1 MEKKTLNM
9 TMAVVAIVLAISL
22 TGISCKK
29 ENAATK
35 QMTNLPPEHSKMI
48 EAYKKS
54 VQESKAAVVAKV
66 NGADITA
73 RDLVAEMNEIA
84 PQYVKPGQKRGP
96 QTDQKVRKEALDRLI
111 YRELAVQEAV
121 RQGMKVPPEKIEDTL
136 KKIKAGMKS
145 EDAFRENLAKSGL
158 TEEDLKKQIERNIFV
173 EMITEREIFNRVQID
188 PQLVKKTYARDKSSY
203 RGPSGQM
210 SFEEARPLIE
220 QKLMTSAVQKRE
232 DEWIGQLKKAAR
244 ITITLEQ
251 SAKEIHGVN

>member
-1 MEKKTLNM
+1 MEKKTLKM
-9 TMAVVAIVLAISL
+9 TMTVIAIVLAGL
-22 TGISCKK
+22 AVISCNRDKTAQK
-29 ENAATK
+29 GPA
-35 QMTNLPPEHSKMI
+35 NLPPEHSKMI

-54 VQESKAAVVAKV
+54 VQESIATVVAKV

-73 RDLVAEMNEIA
+73 RDLVSEMNAIA
-84 PQYVKPGQKRGP
+84 PQHIKPGQKRDP

-121 RQGMKVPPEKIEDTL
+121 RQGMRVPPEKIEDTL
-136 KKIKAGMKS
+136 KKIKAGLKS

-158 TEEDLKKQIERNIFV
+158 TEEDLKKQIERNILV

-220 QKLMTSAVQKRE
+220 EKLMTSAVQKRE
-232 DEWIGQLKKAAR
+232 DEWVGQLKKAAR
-244 ITITLEQ
+244 ITVTLGQ